1 MKNFKRFTAL
11 FLAMLMLFSLAA
23 CGNSTTSDKG
33 TEEATTSAFD
43 VMSQFNEIGVSYPLT
58 VTDQAGRT
66 VTFEK
71 APERLHHLTTFQ
83 QAFFLHLDYRIN
95 SLELKPRL
103 TQEIFTSLQLQQS

>member
-23 CGNSTTSDKG
+23 CGSSTTADKG
-33 TEEATTSAFD
+33 TEETTTSAFD

-71 APERLHHLTTFQ
+71 APEKLHHLTTFQ
-83 QAFFLHLDYRIN
+83 QAFSLHLDYRISRWN
-95 SLELKPRL
+95 RS
-103 TQEIFTSLQLQQS
+103 QG

>member
-11 FLAMLMLFSLAA
+11 FLAILMLFSLAA

-71 APERLHHLTTFQ
+71 APEKIASSYYIFVL
-83 QAFFLHLDYRIN
+83 N
-95 SLELKPRL
+95 SIAAGK
-103 TQEIFTSLQLQQS
+103 ISIV

>member
-71 APERLHHLTTFQ
+71 APEKIASSYYISTSLLPVSYT
-83 QAFFLHLDYRIN
+83 HLDVYKRQVYKCFQKN
-95 SLELKPRL
+95 KP
-103 TQEIFTSLQLQQS
+103 S